1 MLLAPVG
8 SEPSSLHSTTAHGR
22 PLTKSTMSG
31 MMNGLTR
38 PGVSTRNWLIAMKWL
53 RSGCAQSTSRTSGYS
68 SPVRSLRPT
77 TTRVWPISFRVTIW
91 LASISGLP
99 ATSTVSSSCRLAS
112 CASVSQGEP
121 SGRRL
126 MPRTVSQKTRRSV
139 TSVEVV
145 AQAGRGV
152 ARNGVR
158 SLVDHLPAE
167 RTEVVQEGLFD
178 EEVFGHSLL
187 RCAGCSANWITSF
200 RYRMIYCVTLR
211 RSTPV
216 CNALTRRLQPSA

>member
-38 PGVSTRNWLIAMKWL
+38 PGVSTRNWLIAMKRL

-77 TTRVWPISFRVTIW
+77 TTRVWPISFLVTIW

-126 MPRTVSQKTRRSV
+126 MPRTVSQKTRRKV
-139 TSVEVV
+139 TS
-145 AQAGRGV
+145 RK
-152 ARNGVR
+152 
-158 SLVDHLPAE
+158 S
-167 RTEVVQEGLFD
+167 
-178 EEVFGHSLL
+178 S
-187 RCAGCSANWITSF
+187 
-200 RYRMIYCVTLR
+200 
-211 RSTPV
+211 
-216 CNALTRRLQPSA
+216 RRLAAGSLGMACAPWSMTSQPSAARWLRKGFST